1 MAMRRTAF
9 VLTAGLI
16 ALGLAACGGSGPS
29 MPGEPDP
36 PMMMRAGSPSAGAQA
51 VHATAA
57 ALARLPQDDDRGAGG
72 ATRR

>member
-1 MAMRRTAF
+1 MKRIAMA
-9 VLTAGLI
+9 LTAGLV
-16 ALGLAACGGSGPS
+16 ALGLAACGGTGPS

-57 ALARLPQDDDRGAGG
+57 AMARLAQDDDRSVGG
-72 ATRR
+72 ATHR